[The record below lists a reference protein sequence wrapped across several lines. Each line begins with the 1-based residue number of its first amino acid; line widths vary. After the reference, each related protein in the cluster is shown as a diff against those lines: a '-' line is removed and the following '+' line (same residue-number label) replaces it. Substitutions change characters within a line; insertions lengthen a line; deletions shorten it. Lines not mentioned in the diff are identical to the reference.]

1 MFIILF
7 VFIFL
12 VAIAV
17 GGYFVY
23 QGMQKEK
30 TQDLEDQLSKIPGL
44 HLFTECEYKSK
55 VLSELTDNL
64 PETAEDE
71 SVVSLEQGFYSFI
84 LTDGYKIDTYNKP
97 NLSGTKISY
106 IGPQNTKCLKTPIK
120 SLKFYKFEES
130 EESD

>member
-1 MFIILF
+1 MVIILI
-7 VFIFL
+7 VFILL
-12 VAIAV
+12 VAIGV

-30 TQDLEDQLSKIPGL
+30 IEDLEDQLTKIPGL
-44 HLFTECEYKSK
+44 HLFSECEYKSK
-55 VLSELTDNL
+55 VPLSLTDNL
-64 PETAEDE
+64 PESAEDE
-71 SVVSLEQGFYSFI
+71 TVLSLEQGLYSFI

-97 NLSGTKISY
+97 NLAGTKISY
-106 IGPQNTKCLKTPIK
+106 VGPQNIKCLKTPIK